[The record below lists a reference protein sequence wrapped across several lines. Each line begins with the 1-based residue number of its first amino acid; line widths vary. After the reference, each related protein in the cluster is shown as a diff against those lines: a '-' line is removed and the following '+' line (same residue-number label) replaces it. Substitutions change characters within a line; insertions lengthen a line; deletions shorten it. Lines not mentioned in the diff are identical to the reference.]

1 MFRGS
6 QSGQAFGKIGD
17 EKILGLE
24 MLISLIK
31 QELTLQMTARVET
44 FSRISY
50 QIPEVE
56 KKIRLQ
62 KEAFRAP
69 TYKFKI
75 STVVMNTNLYPQP
88 DQEHNV

>member
-6 QSGQAFGKIGD
+6 QPGQAFGKIGD
-17 EKILGLE
+17 KKILGLE
-24 MLISLIK
+24 IMISLK

-56 KKIRLQ
+56 KKLDSR
-62 KEAFRAP
+62 K
-69 TYKFKI
+69 KI
-75 STVVMNTNLYPQP
+75 SRHLHTNSRKVQ
-88 DQEHNV
+88 